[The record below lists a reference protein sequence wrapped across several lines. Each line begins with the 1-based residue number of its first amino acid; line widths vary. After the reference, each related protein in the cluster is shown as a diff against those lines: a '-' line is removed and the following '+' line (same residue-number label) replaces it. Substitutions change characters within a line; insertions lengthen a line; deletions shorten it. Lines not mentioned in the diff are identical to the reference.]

1 MILRKHQAAVVEVC
15 REILSGAPI
24 NEIILSV
31 TPGGGKSFVPV
42 ILAENLIPADLGQH
56 RLIADRICWIAP
68 RDALKYQGEAEF
80 LNPIWNTSKRIRA
93 ADNGNDL
100 SRGCEGYVSTFQAV
114 GANPECHL
122 AEFKKFRYILFID
135 EAHHISDDAK
145 WEKAIA
151 PLVEAAV
158 LVVYASGTLSRGDG
172 EKIAFLPYKNGEID
186 LTNTETRRVV
196 TYSRSEAIRDGAI
209 MRVGFKLVDGE
220 SDWEELDGTKGSSK
234 LSGEE
239 SAKALF
245 TALRTDYANQLL
257 DECLEDFFKEL
268 LVYPKA
274 KMLVIAPNIAVA
286 EAYHDYLAARGQFV
300 RIATSDDSTTAKA
313 NINAFKRGDF
323 NILVTVGMAYE
334 GLNVPE
340 ITHICCLTH
349 IRSMPWLEQCFAR
362 ANRLAPGK
370 LRAIVYAPADHM
382 FKKAIKM
389 IEREELVPLA
399 NPDEQMDLAGSS
411 EEKRGEGTG
420 EARPWIIPTG
430 STAYVDGAP
439 VPEKP
444 AVLAGLPDITPSEAE
459 KILRKNIHDIITEV
473 IEKTNNGSKTAVQ
486 KILYRRMR
494 LQVAKPIAEM
504 NSKEL
509 EKIYVWIMGVK
520 KEMEKK

>member
-1 MILRKHQAAVVEVC
+1 MSLRKHQIAETEMC
-15 REILSGAPI
+15 RDILSGAAI
-24 NEIILSV
+24 RDNILAV
-31 TPGGGKSFVPV
+31 TPGGGKSSIPV
-42 ILAENLIPADLGQH
+42 ILAENLLGK
-56 RLIADRICWIAP
+56 IGDRICWLAP
-68 RDALKYQGEAEF
+68 RDSLKYQGESEF
-80 LNPIWNTSKRIRA
+80 LNPMWQTDRRIRA
-93 ADNGNDL
+93 ANNGNDL
-100 SRGCEGYVSTFQAV
+100 SRGYDGYVSTYQAV
-114 GANPECHL
+114 GADPECHL
-122 AEFKKFRYILFID
+122 REFSKHDYILFMD
-135 EAHHISDDAK
+135 ENHHIAK
-145 WEKAIA
+145 DSKWASAIA
-151 PLVEAAV
+151 PLVERAS
-158 LVVYASGTLSRGDG
+158 LVVKASGTLSRGDG
-172 EKIAFLPYKNGEID
+172 EKIAFMDYVNGEVD
-186 LTNTETRRVV
+186 LTNTDRRRVV

-209 MRVGFKLVDGE
+209 MRVGFQLVDGE
-220 SDWEELDGTKGSSK
+220 SDWEELDGTKGTSR

-268 LVYPKA
+268 LVYQKA
-274 KMLVIAPNIAVA
+274 KMLVVAPNIAVA

-370 LRAIVYAPADHM
+370 LRAIVFAPADHM
-382 FKKAIKM
+382 FKKTIRM

-399 NPDEQMDLAGSS
+399 NPDEQMDLAPAQ
-411 EEKRGEGTG
+411 EKCGEGTG

-444 AVLAGLPDITPSEAE
+444 AVLAGLPNITPSEAE
-459 KILRKNIHDIITEV
+459 KILRKNIHAIITEV
-473 IEKTNNGSKTAVQ
+473 IEKTNHGSKIQVQ
-486 KILYRRMR
+486 KIFYRRMR

-504 NSKEL
+504 NVKEL
-509 EKIYVWIMGVK
+509 EKIYVWIMSVK
-520 KEMEKK
+520 KEMESNVSHS

>member
-1 MILRKHQAAVVEVC
+1 MILRKHQASIVEVC
-15 REILSGAPI
+15 KEILSGAPI

-42 ILAENLIPADLGQH
+42 ILAENLIPA
-56 RLIADRICWIAP
+56 IADRICWIAP

-93 ADNGNDL
+93 AQNGSDL
-100 SRGCEGYVSTFQAV
+100 SRGCEGYVTTFQAV
-114 GANPECHL
+114 GANPECH
-122 AEFKKFRYILFID
+122 AEEFRKHRYILFLD
-135 EAHHISDDAK
+135 ETHHVSDDAK
-145 WEKAIA
+145 WEAAIK
-151 PLVEAAV
+151 PLVESAV

-186 LTNTETRRVV
+186 LAETETRRVI

-209 MRVGFKLVDGE
+209 LKVGFKLIDGE
-220 SDWEELDGTKGSSK
+220 SEWEELDGTKGTSK

-245 TALRTDYANQLL
+245 TALRTEFSNSML
-257 DECLEDFFKEL
+257 DECLADFLSECTN
-268 LVYPKA
+268 YTSA
-274 KMLVIAPNIAVA
+274 KMLVVAPTIEIAK
-286 EAYHDYLAARGQFV
+286 AYYDYLATKGQYA
-300 RIATSDDSTTAKA
+300 RIATTDDTPGARR
-313 NINAFKRGDF
+313 NVDDFKRGVF
-323 NILVTVGMAYE
+323 HILVSVGICYE

-370 LRAIVYAPADHM
+370 LRAIVYAPADHN
-382 FKKAIKM
+382 FKKAMRM
-389 IEREELVPLA
+389 IEREQLVPLS

-439 VPEKP
+439 TSSPQVSPCIP
-444 AVLAGLPDITPSEAE
+444 PCSPSEAE
-459 KILRKNIHDIITEV
+459 KILRKNIHQHITAFLSP
-473 IEKTNNGSKTAVQ
+473 INNGSKLAYQ

-494 LQVAKPIAEM
+494 LQVAKPAAEM

-509 EKIYVWIMGVK
+509 AAIWIWLKNEYPLTEGIQ
-520 KEMEKK
+520 

>member
-1 MILRKHQAAVVEVC
+1 MILRKHQTAVVEVC

-42 ILAENLIPADLGQH
+42 ILAENLIPSNIDQA

-93 ADNGNDL
+93 AQNGSDL
-100 SRGCEGYVSTFQAV
+100 SRGCEGYVTTFQAV
-114 GANPECHL
+114 GANPECH
-122 AEFKKFRYILFID
+122 AEEFRKHRYILFLD
-135 EAHHISDDAK
+135 ETHHVSDDAK
-145 WEKAIA
+145 WEAAIK
-151 PLVEAAV
+151 PLVESAV

-186 LTNTETRRVV
+186 LTETETRRVI
-196 TYSRSEAIRDGAI
+196 TYSRSEAIKDNAI
-209 MRVGFKLVDGE
+209 LKVGFKLIDGE
-220 SDWEELDGTKGSSK
+220 SEWEELDGTRGTSK

-245 TALRTDYANQLL
+245 TALRTEFSNSML
-257 DECLEDFFKEL
+257 DECLADFLSECTN
-268 LVYPKA
+268 YPSA
-274 KMLVIAPNIAVA
+274 KMLVVAPTIEIAK
-286 EAYHDYLAARGQFV
+286 AYYDYLATKGHLA
-300 RIATSDDSTTAKA
+300 RIATTDDTPGARR
-313 NINAFKRGDF
+313 NVDDFKLGVF
-323 NILVTVGMAYE
+323 HILVSVGICYE

-370 LRAIVYAPADHM
+370 TRAIVYAPADHM

-389 IEREELVPLA
+389 IEREQLVPLS
-399 NPDEQMDLAGSS
+399 NPDEQMELVGSN

-439 VPEKP
+439 VPEKT
-444 AVLAGLPDITPSEAE
+444 AVLAGLPNITPSEVE

-473 IEKTNNGSKTAVQ
+473 IEKTNNGSKVAVQ

-504 NSKEL
+504 NVKEL
-509 EKIYVWIMGVK
+509 EKIYVWIMGLK